1 MKTNSEERVLSALL
15 DYYGVFVP
23 AATLTGFLHISPAE
37 LNQHIET
44 LRAQGA
50 TIIVREDSGCCLQ
63 EIPDRLYPIL
73 IQDGLHTATVA
84 RELHYFPRIDSTNR
98 MAKELAAR
106 NAADGTL
113 VLAEEQTA
121 GRGRLDRT
129 WLAPAFS
136 SILCSVIFFPDL
148 APASLFRLTMMAS
161 VAVVNAI
168 TRVCKLPAK
177 IKWPNDVYLSNK
189 KVCGILT
196 EISADEIQ
204 VRYAVVGIGLNVN
217 NDFTSHPDLESIATS
232 LQAESGRKISRLNV
246 LKALLEELDY
256 HYQLLATGRADDVRK
271 AWEQHA
277 LILGKRVT
285 VSSGDETVTGLAQGI
300 DADGHLILIDENGA
314 AREIVSGDVSLR
326 LE

>member
-1 MKTNSEERVLSALL
+1 VKTNSEERVLAALL
-15 DYYGVFVP
+15 DRYGIFVP
-23 AATLTGFLHISPAE
+23 AATLTGYLQISPAE
-37 LNQHIET
+37 LNRHIAT
-44 LRAQGA
+44 LRDQGA
-50 TIIVREDSGCCLQ
+50 AIIFSEDSGYCLK
-63 EIPDRLYPIL
+63 EVPDRLYPVL

-98 MAKELAAR
+98 FAKELAAR

-168 TRVCKLPAK
+168 TRACRLSAT
-177 IKWPNDVYLSNK
+177 IKWPNDVYIGGK

-196 EISADEIQ
+196 EISADQRQ

-217 NDFTSHPDLESIATS
+217 NDFTSHPELESIATS
-232 LQAESGRKISRLNV
+232 LQAESGRKISRRNV
-246 LKALLEELDY
+246 LKALLEELD
-256 HYQLLATGRADDVRK
+256 HGYQLLATGRADDVRK

-277 LILGKRVT
+277 LILGKRVM
-285 VSSGDETVTGLAQGI
+285 VSSGAETVTGIAQGI
-300 DADGHLILIDENGA
+300 DSDGHLMLIDESGA
-314 AREIVSGDVSLR
+314 PREIISGDVSLC

>member
-1 MKTNSEERVLSALL
+1 MKTISEERVLYALL
-15 DYYGVFVP
+15 DRYGVFVP

-37 LNQHIET
+37 LNRHIET

-50 TIIVREDSGCCLQ
+50 TIIVSEDSGCCLQ
-63 EIPDRLYPIL
+63 EFPDRLYPIL

-98 MAKELAAR
+98 LAKELAAG

-136 SILCSVIFFPDL
+136 SILCSVIFFPAL
-148 APASLFRLTMMAS
+148 APASLFRLTMMTS

-168 TRVCKLPAK
+168 NRACKLPAK
-177 IKWPNDVYLSNK
+177 IKWPNDVYLGDK

-196 EISADEIQ
+196 EFSGDQERI
-204 VRYAVVGIGLNVN
+204 RYAVVGIGLNVN
-217 NDFTSHPDLESIATS
+217 IDFKGNPELASIATS
-232 LQAESGRKISRLNV
+232 LQAECGRKISRLNV
-246 LKALLEELDY
+246 LQALIEELDNY
-256 HYQLLATGRADDVRK
+256 YQLLAAGRADDVRRD
-271 AWEQHA
+271 WEQHA
-277 LILGKRVT
+277 LILGKHVT
-285 VSSGDETVTGLAQGI
+285 VSSGDETVTGTAQGI
-300 DADGHLILIDENGA
+300 DSDGHLMLIDENGA
-314 AREIVSGDVSLR
+314 RREIISGDVSLR

>member
-1 MKTNSEERVLSALL
+1 VKTNSEERVLSALL
-15 DYYGVFVP
+15 DRYGVFIP
-23 AATLTGFLHISPAE
+23 AATLIGSLQISPAE
-37 LNQHIET
+37 LNRHIEA

-50 TIIVREDSGCCLQ
+50 AIIVSEDSGYCLQ
-63 EIPDRLYPIL
+63 EIPDRLYPVL

-98 MAKELAAR
+98 FAKKLAASG
-106 NAADGTL
+106 AADGTL

-161 VAVVNAI
+161 VAVVKAI
-168 TRVCKLPAK
+168 NRACKLPAR
-177 IKWPNDVYLSNK
+177 IKWPNDVYLGDK

-196 EISADEIQ
+196 EFSGDQ
-204 VRYAVVGIGLNVN
+204 QRVRHAVVGIGLNVN
-217 NDFTSHPDLESIATS
+217 NDFKSHPELESIATS
-232 LQAESGRKISRLNV
+232 LQAECGRTISRLKV
-246 LKALLEELDY
+246 LKALLEELDH
-256 HYQLLATGRADDVRK
+256 HYQLLTTGGADDVRK

-285 VSSGDETVTGLAQGI
+285 VSSGDEIVAGTVQGI
-300 DADGHLILIDENGA
+300 DADGHLMLIDESGA
-314 AREIVSGDVSLR
+314 PREIISGDVSLR

>member
-1 MKTNSEERVLSALL
+1 VKTNSEERVLAALL
-15 DYYGVFVP
+15 DRPGVFVP
-23 AATLTGFLHISPAE
+23 AATLTRYVHISPAE
-37 LNQHIET
+37 LSRHIET
-44 LRAQGA
+44 LRTQGA
-50 TIIVREDSGCCLQ
+50 TIICSEDSGYCLQ
-63 EIPDRLYPIL
+63 EVPDRFYPVL

-84 RELHYFPRIDSTNR
+84 RELHYFPQIDSTNR
-98 MAKELAAR
+98 FAQELAAR
-106 NAADGTL
+106 NAADGTV

-168 TRVCKLPAK
+168 NRACTLPAT
-177 IKWPNDVYLSNK
+177 IKWPNDVYLGNK

-196 EISADEIQ
+196 EFSGDQ
-204 VRYAVVGIGLNVN
+204 TRVRYAVVGIGLNVN

-232 LQAESGRKISRLNV
+232 LQAESGSKISRLNV
-246 LKALLEELDY
+246 LIALLEELDY
-256 HYQLLATGRADDVRK
+256 CYQLLATGRADDVRK

-285 VSSGDETVTGLAQGI
+285 VSSGDETVTGIAQRI
-300 DADGHLILIDENGA
+300 DADGHLMVIDESGA
-314 AREIVSGDVSLR
+314 PREIISGDVSLR
-326 LE
+326 ME

>member
-1 MKTNSEERVLSALL
+1 VKTKSEERVLAALL
-15 DYYGVFVP
+15 DRYGVFVP
-23 AATLTGFLHISPAE
+23 AATLTRYLYFSPAE
-37 LNQHIET
+37 LSRYIET
-44 LRAQGA
+44 LRTQGA
-50 TIIVREDSGCCLQ
+50 TIIFIKDSGYCLQ
-63 EIPDRLYPIL
+63 EFPDRLYPIL

-98 MAKELAAR
+98 FAKELAAR
-106 NAADGTL
+106 NAPDGTL

-121 GRGRLDRT
+121 GRGRLDRP

-168 TRVCKLPAK
+168 NRACKLPAT
-177 IKWPNDVYLSNK
+177 IKWPNDVYLGNK

-196 EISADEIQ
+196 EFSGDQ
-204 VRYAVVGIGLNVN
+204 TRVRHAVLGIGLNVN
-217 NDFTSHPDLESIATS
+217 NDFTSHPELEDIATS
-232 LQAESGRKISRLNV
+232 LQAESGREISRLTV

-256 HYQLLATGRADDVRK
+256 CYHLLATGRADDVRK

-277 LILGKRVT
+277 LMLGKRVT
-285 VSSGDETVTGLAQGI
+285 VSSADETITGIAQGI
-300 DADGHLILIDENGA
+300 DADGHLMVIDESGA
-314 AREIVSGDVSLR
+314 PREIVSGDVTLR
-326 LE
+326 ME